1 MVQVNLWAGL
11 RRFTDGKDTVEIKAR
26 NVGEILNAL
35 ENKYPELREIIE
47 AGVSVSVD
55 GRIIASGLTEPVYEN
70 SEVFL
75 LQQLKEVK

>member
-47 AGVSVSVD
+47 AGVSFSVD

-75 LQQLKEVK
+75 LQQLKGG

>member
-11 RRFTDGKDTVEIKAR
+11 RRFADGKDTVEIKAQ
-26 NVGEILNAL
+26 NVGESLNAL
-35 ENKYPELREIIE
+35 ENKYPELKEIIE

-55 GRIIASGLTEPVYEN
+55 GKIIASGLTEPVYED

-75 LQQLKEVK
+75 LQQLKGG

>member
-75 LQQLKEVK
+75 LQQLNGG

>member
-11 RRFTDGKDTVEIKAR
+11 RRFADGKDTVEIKAQ

-35 ENKYPELREIIE
+35 ENKYPELKEIIE
-47 AGVSVSVD
+47 AGVSVSID
-55 GRIIASGLTEPVYEN
+55 GRIIASGLTEPVYED

-75 LQQLKEVK
+75 LQQLKGG

>member
-1 MVQVNLWAGL
+1 LVQVNLWAGL
-11 RRFTDGKDTVEIKAR
+11 RRFADGKNTVEIKAQ

-35 ENKYPELREIIE
+35 ENKYPELKEIIE

-55 GRIIASGLTEPVYEN
+55 GKIIASGLTEPVYED

-75 LQQLKEVK
+75 LQQLKGG

>member
-1 MVQVNLWAGL
+1 LVQVNLWAGL
-11 RRFTDGKDTVEIKAR
+11 RRFADGKDTVEIKAQ

-35 ENKYPELREIIE
+35 ENKYPELKEIIE

-55 GRIIASGLTEPVYEN
+55 GKIIASGLTEPVYED

-75 LQQLKEVK
+75 LQQLKGG